1 MWDFQNNQL
10 VGSAKY
16 MRDFNNLG
24 RFHVS
29 TFDFE
34 LAQNSGRKGMFF
46 EFSGK
51 SKKHLESY
59 PKWKT
64 IFNINY
70 HNIKKEAVN
79 PNYYDEGEMVVGY
92 AELEFHDVP
101 NPFLNYYF
109 RSALQMGMMHSQFL
123 RLNFQS
129 NVYYRFTKKI
139 SSKVRIWL
147 GGFIDKANLPM
158 QYQTYLS
165 GGIDPDFRNEYVM
178 NRTLENNNIS
188 IGTGQYEISGPS
200 LHGLILDDNGRMM
213 GIDKWVFSIN
223 FDMGLPKIPGR
234 PFLDVAFLEGEKPF
248 LDFGI
253 KKTFGPI
260 EVIMP
265 LYQSWDENQFVNNQD
280 WLLDRL
286 RIKFNLV
293 S

>member
-1 MWDFQNNQL
+1 
-10 VGSAKY
+10 
-16 MRDFNNLG
+16 
-24 RFHVS
+24 
-29 TFDFE
+29 
-34 LAQNSGRKGMFF
+34 
-46 EFSGK
+46 
-51 SKKHLESY
+51 
-59 PKWKT
+59 
-64 IFNINY
+64 
-70 HNIKKEAVN
+70 
-79 PNYYDEGEMVVGY
+79 
-92 AELEFHDVP
+92 
-101 NPFLNYYF
+101 
-109 RSALQMGMMHSQFL
+109 MGIMHSQFL

-129 NVYYRFTKKI
+129 NVYYRFSKKI

-158 QYQTYLS
+158 QYKTYLS
-165 GGIDPDFRNEYVM
+165 GGVDPDFRNEYVM

-200 LHGLILDDNGRMM
+200 LHGLILDDNGHMI

-234 PFLDVAFLEGEKPF
+234 PFFDIAFFEGEKPF

-253 KKTFGPI
+253 KKTFGPL

-286 RIKFNLV
+286 RIKFNFPKFNFRQLF
-293 S
+293 